1 MIVQHEAGITRTIV
15 AVGRGGGER
24 AEEVAHV
31 DRRPAAGAGG
41 VAGEEEG
48 LLVDDLVEPDGHGH
62 APPTR

>member
-1 MIVQHEAGITRTIV
+1 MIVQHEAGITRTMSRS
-15 AVGRGGGER
+15 GSGGGER

-41 VAGEEEG
+41 VAGEDER
-48 LLVDDLVEPDGHGH
+48 LLVDDVVEPDGHGY